1 MSDLALT
8 SDVLNIVAEQ
18 GKDWEFLVTIEGN
31 VNLAGYRVRW
41 QLRTS
46 ADDADIVLER
56 DSASG
61 EITIIGDS
69 FTFLV
74 PAAVTASVTARR
86 YVHGFELIEPDGG
99 KPPFIAG
106 TFTVQPGVVR

>member
-1 MSDLALT
+1 MSNLALT
-8 SDVLNIVAEQ
+8 SDVLDIAAEQ
-18 GKDWEFLVTIEGN
+18 GKDWEFLITIEGA
-31 VNLAGYRVRW
+31 VDLAGYRVRW

-56 DSASG
+56 DSAQG
-61 EITIIGDS
+61 QITIAGDS

-74 PAAVTASVTARR
+74 PAALNASITPRR
-86 YVHGFELIEPDGG
+86 YVHAFELIEPDGG

>member
-1 MSDLALT
+1 MSNLTLT
-8 SDVLNIVAEQ
+8 SDVLDITAEQ
-18 GKDWEFLVTIEGN
+18 GKDWEFLITIEGS

-46 ADDADIVLER
+46 ADGSAIVLER
-56 DSASG
+56 DSLRG
-61 EITIIGDS
+61 EISIAGDS

-74 PAAVTASVTARR
+74 PATLNASITPRR
-86 YVHGFELIEPDGG
+86 YVHAFELIEPDGG
-99 KPPFIAG
+99 KPPFLAG